1 MKEILLA
8 SNNNH
13 KFEELSAILSDLPIR
28 LIKPADLK
36 LNVEIDEKGN
46 SYYENALLK
55 AEAFYQLSGLPVLAD
70 DSGLEVE
77 LLNNEPGIHSHRYSS
92 KPSAT
97 DHDRCLYL
105 LSKLEGKAQPWKAT
119 FHCHAVFY
127 LNPQSIFDKHGLVH
141 GEIIQE
147 FRGENGFGY
156 DPIFWL
162 PEEKKTMAEL
172 GANFKNQNS
181 HRANAFLNFTALRNW
196 ALATD

>member
-8 SNNNH
+8 SNNKH
-13 KFEELSAILSDLPIR
+13 KYEELSAILSDLPIR

-36 LNVEIDEKGN
+36 IDVEIDENGN

-55 AEAFYQLSGLPVLAD
+55 AEAFYRLSGLPVLAD

-77 LLNNEPGIHSHRYSS
+77 LLNNEPGIHSHRYS
-92 KPSAT
+92 PNPTAT
-97 DHDRCLYL
+97 DHDRCLFL
-105 LSKLEGKAQPWKAT
+105 LSKLDGKAQPWKAT

-127 LNPQSIFDKHGLVH
+127 LTPDAILDQHGLVH

-162 PEEKKTMAEL
+162 PEERKTMAEL
-172 GANFKNQNS
+172 GAKFKNQNS
-181 HRANAFLNFTALRNW
+181 HRANAFLNFKALREW